1 MMSTFFSWM
10 TGGPSEAAGT
20 SFADFVWGL
29 CWGFL
34 AGVALALLILVLL
47 WARRRRGHSRGVLI
61 AEDAG
66 DLFITVGAVREF
78 VAGIVAGH
86 GEASLSGV
94 VLSET
99 RAGYVLTITLE
110 LLPDTAVVPLRDR
123 LREQIVREAAAR
135 LGVKGPLKVNFIVRS
150 LSASE
155 RRIARASRKSLG
167 RAVPEPETDGIVS
180 GEDET
185 EVGTGDGL

>member
-1 MMSTFFSWM
+1 MMATFFSWLAY
-10 TGGPSEAAGT
+10 GPSEAEAFT
-20 SFADFVWGL
+20 ADFARGLIWGVVVGL
-29 CWGFL
+29 
-34 AGVALALLILVLL
+34 VLALLVLLFL
-47 WARRRRGHSRGVLI
+47 WARRRGGRSRGVLI

-66 DLFITVGAVREF
+66 NLFITAGAVREF
-78 VAGIVAGH
+78 VAGIVAEY

-99 RAGYVLTITLE
+99 RAGYVLTITLD

-135 LGVKGPLKVNFIVRS
+135 LGVQGPLKVNFTVRS

-167 RAVPEPETDGIVS
+167 RAAPSPADGSVS
-180 GEDET
+180 QEDET
-185 EVGTGDGL
+185 EVGTGDDL